1 MRGDCSPV
9 AFSRKDRESF
19 VQAEFLFRSKNPVKV
34 VLRDLSLSD
43 KNKSEKV
50 EAAEK
55 QSGFRKVCKV
65 TRGFTIKKR
74 LLKNSEICKAG
85 GQGKF
90 LARLLW
96 L

>member
-55 QSGFRKVCKV
+55 QSLRADIVLPKH
-65 TRGFTIKKR
+65 
-74 LLKNSEICKAG
+74 E
-85 GQGKF
+85 
-90 LARLLW
+90 
-96 L
+96 